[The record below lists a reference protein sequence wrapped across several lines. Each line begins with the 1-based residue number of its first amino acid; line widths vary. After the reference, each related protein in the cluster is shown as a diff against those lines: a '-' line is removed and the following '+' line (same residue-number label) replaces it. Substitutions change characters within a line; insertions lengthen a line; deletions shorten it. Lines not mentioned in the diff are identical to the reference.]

1 MDNKIRALLERVYHA
16 ESIMNTAL
24 SQIAVEAQRYTDIEL
39 HGDFV
44 AGDGAILSW
53 DDESYNHNVIPV
65 DDFFEEVAKNP
76 NKHFTEDDLRGMSI
90 QPIKVTIQVQ
100 FKSLQVAM

>member
-16 ESIMNTAL
+16 EGIMNIAL
-24 SQIAVEAQRYTDIEL
+24 PQIAVEAQRYTDIEL

-65 DDFFEEVAKNP
+65 NDFFEKVAKNP
-76 NKHFTEDDLRGMSI
+76 NKHFTEDDLRGMGI
-90 QPIKVTIQVQ
+90 
-100 FKSLQVAM
+100 

>member
-1 MDNKIRALLERVYHA
+1 MDDKIRALLERVYYA
-16 ESIMNTAL
+16 ESIMNIAL
-24 SQIAVEAQRYTDIEL
+24 SEIAVEAQRYTGIEL
-39 HGDFV
+39 HGDYV

-65 DDFFEEVAKNP
+65 EDFFEEVAKNP

-90 QPIKVTIQVQ
+90 
-100 FKSLQVAM
+100 